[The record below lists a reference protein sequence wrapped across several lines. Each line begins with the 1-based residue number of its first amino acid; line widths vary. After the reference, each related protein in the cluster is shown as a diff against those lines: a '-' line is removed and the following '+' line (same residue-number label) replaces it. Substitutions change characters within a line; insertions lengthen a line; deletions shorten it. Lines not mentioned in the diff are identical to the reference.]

1 MNTSSSSQ
9 PFYLGI
15 ICGAAVSTSAYYI
28 YQKFYSKQF
37 SNITRNDKND
47 YNDIGGAKL
56 GPPPADIRYSLN
68 LVGAVD
74 NLYNEPE
81 QGPKPFRFNKEV
93 VDVFDD
99 MVSRSVP
106 LYSETIDFLLYMVA
120 KYYQPNTNIYDLG
133 CSTGTTFDYIIQA
146 IPASEHVL
154 NLIGIDESDAMINEC
169 KKKLEYGKADHNI
182 TIIKDD
188 ICNIPI
194 NNASIC
200 ILNYTLQFVK
210 YENRDELLHKI
221 YDNLNEDG
229 ILFISEKVR
238 SPDKDIQNT
247 CVYVYEDFK
256 HRRGYTKEYIAN
268 KKNALENVL
277 IPYTEQQIIDSL
289 YSAGFDFVQTCVKW
303 NCFLSIIARKRGK
316 LQSRSVAKTPNLNSF
331 FDSEARYLNTLSNGT
346 YRNYEKIINARRTVF
361 YQKGRLNPKT
371 LDGYD
376 NIAKK
381 LKEINVAPS
390 KKHLVVNQSIIEI
403 GLENAIDT
411 KSKAQVE
418 DLLEDLKPWRKGP
431 WNIFGVNVDSEWR
444 SDWKWERILKHMPK
458 LKGKVICDVGCGNG
472 YFLYRMLNEKPE
484 FLIGLD
490 PNLHAWLEYQV
501 FQHFTKIKNLK
512 FELLRGEH
520 MDLFPQTFD
529 VVFCLGVLYHTPDP
543 VGMLRKIN
551 SSLKSK
557 GEIVVDCQGI
567 EGEEDVA
574 LFPKKKYANMKGVY
588 FLPTISTLKHWLTR
602 SGFINIKVFFAEPLS
617 TEEQRRTEWANVRS
631 LKEALSEDQMQTIEG
646 YSRPLRYYLKARRG
660 GSV

>member
-28 YQKFYSKQF
+28 YQKFSSKQF
-37 SNITRNDKND
+37 SNDTRNVKND
-47 YNDIGGAKL
+47 YNDIGGKL

-268 KKNALENVL
+268 KKNAL
-277 IPYTEQQIIDSL
+277 
-289 YSAGFDFVQTCVKW
+289 
-303 NCFLSIIARKRGK
+303 
-316 LQSRSVAKTPNLNSF
+316 
-331 FDSEARYLNTLSNGT
+331 
-346 YRNYEKIINARRTVF
+346 
-361 YQKGRLNPKT
+361 
-371 LDGYD
+371 
-376 NIAKK
+376 
-381 LKEINVAPS
+381 
-390 KKHLVVNQSIIEI
+390 
-403 GLENAIDT
+403 
-411 KSKAQVE
+411 
-418 DLLEDLKPWRKGP
+418 
-431 WNIFGVNVDSEWR
+431 
-444 SDWKWERILKHMPK
+444 
-458 LKGKVICDVGCGNG
+458 
-472 YFLYRMLNEKPE
+472 
-484 FLIGLD
+484 
-490 PNLHAWLEYQV
+490 
-501 FQHFTKIKNLK
+501 
-512 FELLRGEH
+512 
-520 MDLFPQTFD
+520 
-529 VVFCLGVLYHTPDP
+529 
-543 VGMLRKIN
+543 
-551 SSLKSK
+551 
-557 GEIVVDCQGI
+557 
-567 EGEEDVA
+567 
-574 LFPKKKYANMKGVY
+574 
-588 FLPTISTLKHWLTR
+588 
-602 SGFINIKVFFAEPLS
+602 
-617 TEEQRRTEWANVRS
+617 
-631 LKEALSEDQMQTIEG
+631 
-646 YSRPLRYYLKARRG
+646 
-660 GSV
+660 

>member
-1 MNTSSSSQ
+1 MLCDAKPCIS
-9 PFYLGI
+9 LGI
-15 ICGAAVSTSAYYI
+15 
-28 YQKFYSKQF
+28 
-37 SNITRNDKND
+37 
-47 YNDIGGAKL
+47 
-56 GPPPADIRYSLN
+56 
-68 LVGAVD
+68 
-74 NLYNEPE
+74 
-81 QGPKPFRFNKEV
+81 
-93 VDVFDD
+93 
-99 MVSRSVP
+99 
-106 LYSETIDFLLYMVA
+106 
-120 KYYQPNTNIYDLG
+120 
-133 CSTGTTFDYIIQA
+133 
-146 IPASEHVL
+146 
-154 NLIGIDESDAMINEC
+154 
-169 KKKLEYGKADHNI
+169 
-182 TIIKDD
+182 
-188 ICNIPI
+188 
-194 NNASIC
+194 
-200 ILNYTLQFVK
+200 
-210 YENRDELLHKI
+210 
-221 YDNLNEDG
+221 
-229 ILFISEKVR
+229 
-238 SPDKDIQNT
+238 
-247 CVYVYEDFK
+247 
-256 HRRGYTKEYIAN
+256 
-268 KKNALENVL
+268 
-277 IPYTEQQIIDSL
+277 
-289 YSAGFDFVQTCVKW
+289 
-303 NCFLSIIARKRGK
+303 
-316 LQSRSVAKTPNLNSF
+316 
-331 FDSEARYLNTLSNGT
+331 
-346 YRNYEKIINARRTVF
+346 
-361 YQKGRLNPKT
+361 
-371 LDGYD
+371 
-376 NIAKK
+376 
-381 LKEINVAPS
+381 
-390 KKHLVVNQSIIEI
+390 I

-567 EGEEDVA
+567 EGEEDIA

-617 TEEQRRTEWANVRS
+617 TEEQRRTEWADVRS